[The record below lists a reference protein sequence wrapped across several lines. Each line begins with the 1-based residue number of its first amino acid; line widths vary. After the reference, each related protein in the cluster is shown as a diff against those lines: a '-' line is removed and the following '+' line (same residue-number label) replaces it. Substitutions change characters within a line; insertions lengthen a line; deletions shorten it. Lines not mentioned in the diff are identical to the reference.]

1 MILTLAEE
9 EIDVLARL
17 YPADMLRLYTIIVLP
32 FPSYEVFLRY
42 PGTEFEAAMA
52 LVILANQKI
61 LRIAVDI
68 HILAILPDFLL
79 KGGSAVFLT
88 LTLAGISPISHK
100 LIKHFVCTDG
110 C

>member
-9 EIDVLARL
+9 EIDVLAGL
-17 YPADMLRLYTIIVLP
+17 YPSDMLRLYTIIVLP
-32 FPSYEVFLRY
+32 FTPYEVLLRY
-42 PGTEFEAAMA
+42 PGSKFEAAVPF
-52 LVILANQKI
+52 VILANQKI

-79 KGGSAVFLT
+79 EGGSAVFLT

-100 LIKHFVCTDG
+100 LIKHFVCTDR